1 MRLHLSIA
9 FSLLAVSA
17 APLAAQRPAIV
28 RDVRSAINAG
38 DFARA
43 EKLLAANREQGG
55 VTSAW
60 LEALSWMGRGKLAA
74 KDYGEASR
82 YAGETRKLSLEM
94 LKNRELDADSSLP
107 LALGAAIEVL
117 GQAMAAQGARAEAVT
132 FYRDELATWRSS
144 SIRARIQKNLHL
156 INLEGKRAPLLE
168 ADGFLGAKPEPLPRL
183 RGKTVLLF
191 FWAHWCGDC
200 KASAPAVARL
210 AEEYAA
216 KGLVVVAPTQPYG
229 YVAGGEEAPRDKE
242 IRYIDEI
249 RAKFYGSIKGMAV
262 PVSEENFKSWG
273 ASTTPTFAL
282 IDKDG
287 TVRLYHP
294 GRLSYDELKAKIEPL
309 LPR

>member
-1 MRLHLSIA
+1 
-9 FSLLAVSA
+9 
-17 APLAAQRPAIV
+17 
-28 RDVRSAINAG
+28 
-38 DFARA
+38 
-43 EKLLAANREQGG
+43 
-55 VTSAW
+55 
-60 LEALSWMGRGKLAA
+60 
-74 KDYGEASR
+74 
-82 YAGETRKLSLEM
+82 
-94 LKNRELDADSSLP
+94 
-107 LALGAAIEVL
+107 LGAAIEVL